1 GSAVA
6 SAALIR
12 SILKAAGSNHPLA
25 IELRCWLMPSC
36 LPIAA
41 KQLDYADRSAT
52 RPGSQSRSL
61 APAAYV
67 LSQNSRIASRGDAAF
82 RTSIY
87 SSANSPS
94 LGSLLSLV
102 GLSYTP

>member
-1 GSAVA
+1 M
-6 SAALIR
+6 
-12 SILKAAGSNHPLA
+12 KAAGSNHPLA
-25 IELRCWLMPSC
+25 IELRCWLMLC
-36 LPIAA
+36 LPLAA

-82 RTSIY
+82 RTSLY
-87 SSANSPS
+87 RSANSPS
-94 LGSLLSLV
+94 FGSQLAMDGSIRCSSSPTGLG
-102 GLSYTP
+102 